1 MGTRA
6 GTKAKREQATML
18 RDSYLVG
25 LLRFLV
31 RTASVDGPLVGVS
44 YTTYRK
50 LLKKVESLIGIS
62 AGYTPHSPRAG
73 FASESYRDGMEFTAI
88 KEQGRWLV
96 DSSLRCY
103 IDVVGLRDPDEG

>member
-1 MGTRA
+1 MASDRNEVLQLVPEDVSLPEYRHDASGEVAIIALGTRA

-73 FASESYRDGMEFTAI
+73 FAS
-88 KEQGRWLV
+88 
-96 DSSLRCY
+96 
-103 IDVVGLRDPDEG
+103 